1 MQIKIFTIP
10 LFDNE
15 EALEELNKFLRS
27 NKAVDISKNLVQQ
40 GDLSYWSFCITYLV
54 GAPPKVQQPN
64 DRKEKVDYKQVLGNV
79 EFARFALCQKI
90 GQESYARTACFAA
103 VAGTTTRGT
112 AGCLTVTTTT
122 TQTTGT
128 TTLASASSFP
138 SLRS

>member
-10 LFDNE
+10 LFDYE
-15 EALEELNKFLRS
+15 EALEELNKFLRG
-27 NKAVDISKNLVQQ
+27 NKVVDISKNLVQQ

-64 DRKEKVDYKQVLGNV
+64 DRKEKVDYKQILGNV

-112 AGCLTVTTTT
+112 VVCRTGTTTT
-122 TQTTGT
+122 PTTGT
-128 TTLASASSFP
+128 TTLASASYFP